1 MSKYNETEK
10 PDFALLVAAEGD
22 GITCHLE
29 GDKLERYLMFLALAE
44 YLSMRGE
51 LIDCITL
58 MTNIL
63 IREAKKKGYTMSE
76 TVRALNKVIESDELA
91 PYMGSFGMSSP
102 GGVPKAVKDG
112 SGVVADLDSIIGDIE
127 NTMKI
132 MRQLVSRKAKGET
145 QVVIPVTVGGNT
157 GLKS

>member
-1 MSKYNETEK
+1 MSKNNENEM
-10 PDFALLVAAEGD
+10 PEFALLVAADND

-29 GDKLERYLMFLALAE
+29 GDKLERYLIYMALAE

-58 MTNIL
+58 MTNVL
-63 IREAKKKGYTMSE
+63 IRKAKAKGYKMSE

-91 PYMGSFGMSSP
+91 PYMGGFGVSNP
-102 GGVPKAVKDG
+102 IGAPRAVKDG
-112 SGVVADLDSIIGDIE
+112 GEGVADLDSIIGDIK
-127 NTMKI
+127 NTI
-132 MRQLVSRKAKGET
+132 DIFRQLMSHDAKEKK
-145 QVVIPVTVGGNT
+145 QVIIPMTVGGNT